1 MCTVPDGLNSK
12 VSPVASCHS
21 LKDLAI
27 VSSTSRLDRRSG
39 TAPGYLKATMMR
51 MKMLLMMMMN
61 IMVLMM
67 IAIAMDL

>member
-39 TAPGYLKATMMR
+39 TAPGYLKATVLR
-51 MKMLLMMMMN
+51 LKMLLMMMMVH
-61 IMVLMM
+61 MVLMKISM
-67 IAIAMDL
+67 AMD